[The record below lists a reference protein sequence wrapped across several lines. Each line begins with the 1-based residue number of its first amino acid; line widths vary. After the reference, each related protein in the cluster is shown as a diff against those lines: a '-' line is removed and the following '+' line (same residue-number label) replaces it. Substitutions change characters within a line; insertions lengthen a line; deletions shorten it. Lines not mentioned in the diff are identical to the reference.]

1 MPSWTVP
8 CGAIAPGVLS
18 AVRAGGAVAPGTAGP
33 IVGSGPLDE
42 RKPAVRVDTGGG
54 WEDGRK
60 LARVGVG
67 VAGICVSVSSCLTW
81 AERRAAANSRP
92 D

>member
-1 MPSWTVP
+1 MPPSTVP
-8 CGAIAPGVLS
+8 CGAFAPGVLS
-18 AVRAGGAVAPGTAGP
+18 AVRAGGAVGPGTAGR

-42 RKPAVRVDTGGG
+42 RKPAAGVDTVGG
-54 WEDGRK
+54 WEDGRN
-60 LARVGVG
+60 LTRVGGG